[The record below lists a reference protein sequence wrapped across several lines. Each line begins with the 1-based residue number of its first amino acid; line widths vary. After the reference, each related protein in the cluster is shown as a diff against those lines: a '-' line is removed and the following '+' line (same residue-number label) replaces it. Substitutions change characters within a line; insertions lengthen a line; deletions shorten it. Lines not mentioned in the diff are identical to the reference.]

1 MCCSNKCTR
10 IYSIFVSNVTVFW
23 IRVLSLLCSQRR
35 ASFLNTEHW
44 DRFCQKKKNWES
56 ISKSFQYK
64 WKGKGV
70 VFNHVTFIMLTR
82 DPGAWDDI
90 RKKLSRTGGSQ
101 DRMCQSNLKISFLF
115 LYWKNIS
122 WLAHAPILCLLNFL
136 VEIKVLRW
144 YLAFN
149 KKHWWISIGI
159 EDSIYP
165 WERYS
170 RHNVHGP
177 CYF

>member
-1 MCCSNKCTR
+1 MHKNILYLCFKCHCLLNQSVLFVVLTEKSMLF
-10 IYSIFVSNVTVFW
+10 IYWTL
-23 IRVLSLLCSQRR
+23 RQVL
-35 ASFLNTEHW
+35 
-44 DRFCQKKKNWES
+44 KKKKKKTWGS

-64 WKGKGV
+64 WNGKGV
-70 VFNHVTFIMLTR
+70 VCNHVTFIMLTT
-82 DPGAWDDI
+82 DPRAWDDI
-90 RKKLSRTGGSQ
+90 GEKLSWTGGSQ
-101 DRMCQSNLKISFLF
+101 DRMCQSNLKMSFLF

-122 WLAHAPILCLLNFL
+122 WLGHAPILCLLNFP
-136 VEIKVLRW
+136 VEINVFHW

-149 KKHWWISIGI
+149 KKHWWISISI

-170 RHNVHGP
+170 RHNVYGP

>member
-1 MCCSNKCTR
+1 MHKNILYLCFKCHCLLNQSAR
-10 IYSIFVSNVTVFW
+10 FV
-23 IRVLSLLCSQRR
+23 VL
-35 ASFLNTEHW
+35 TEKSMLFKYW
-44 DRFCQKKKNWES
+44 TLRQILPKKKKNWES

-90 RKKLSRTGGSQ
+90 GKKLSRTGGSQ